1 MYKQK
6 TMFFAC
12 LFLLFTAQ
20 QNMAENSGIG
30 SESEWELARS
40 ENDVSIYYR
49 WITTDSMKTREMRA
63 QLSIHAGTEKIL
75 AQFNNADNYHLWAA
89 GIKECSI
96 REISDSSWLTYT
108 LMNYPWPFKQ
118 KDLVTFHR
126 VFRKENTTILS
137 ILAEPQSFA
146 EKPGVER
153 MQNYTG
159 EWWFVASENGDT
171 AVEYRVISFTKPVFP
186 RFIQD
191 PVIQKI
197 FIDSLNDL
205 KKLAETK

>member
-12 LFLLFTAQ
+12 LFLLFTTQ
-20 QNMAENSGIG
+20 QNMAENSRI
-30 SESEWELARS
+30 ESRTEWELARR

-49 WITTDSMKTREMRA
+49 WITTDTLKTREMRA
-63 QLSIHAGTEKIL
+63 QFLIHAEIEKIL
-75 AQFNNADNYHLWAA
+75 AQFYNADNYHLWAA
-89 GIKECSI
+89 GAKECSI

-153 MQNYTG
+153 MQNYSG
-159 EWWFVASENGDT
+159 EWLFVASENGDT
-171 AVEYRVISFTKPVFP
+171 VVEYRVISFTKPVFP